1 MEPKKKKIEIEE
13 EMVREKVKDA
23 EIISQD
29 CERELS
35 IAKPKLK

>member
-13 EMVREKVKDA
+13 EMVRQRVQEA
-23 EIISQD
+23 EIISED